1 MNILLAIF
9 LLVHGIS
16 HLVGFVVPWK
26 LTEIP
31 EAPYKTTILKGTV
44 DLGDSGIRIFGLIWL
59 LLAFGFGTS
68 AVLLFLESAV
78 WLPFTALITVVS
90 LILSVLAWPESKV
103 GIPTNILI
111 LAVLLARH
119 SGWF

>member
-9 LLVHGIS
+9 LVVHGIS

-26 LTEIP
+26 LAVIP

-59 LLAFGFGTS
+59 LLAVGFGTS
-68 AVLLFLESAV
+68 AVLLFLKSTA
-78 WLPFTALITVVS
+78 WLPFTALITAVS

-103 GIPTNILI
+103 GIPVNILI

>member
-1 MNILLAIF
+1 MNILLALF
-9 LLVHGIS
+9 LLVHAVS

-59 LLAFGFGTS
+59 LAAFGFGAS
-68 AVLLFLESAV
+68 AVLLFLEPGV
-78 WLPFTALITVVS
+78 WLPFTTLITVVS
-90 LILSVLAWPESKV
+90 LILSVLAWPASKV
-103 GIPTNILI
+103 GIPANILI